1 MVSTTLTEKLK
12 NLLIYIKNIPG
23 NLRNTASHSGEAPG
37 IGSGKPKNLK
47 QGKRRNSGN
56 GKKAN
61 AFSDFKRKIISR
73 TDSFLERF
81 PEKMRKPIIFSL
93 GGVVV
98 LFIFLVIVI
107 FTVHSVKPPKAV
119 QMSAGPFI
127 PVEDLFIPAEP
138 DYVPEFI
145 LEREP
150 RSSWS
155 PEDIQSYWRSPGNS
169 EYWREEIKS
178 AVDKLMEGVP

>member
-1 MVSTTLTEKLK
+1 MVPTTLTEKFK
-12 NLLIYIKNIPG
+12 NLLILIKNIPG

-37 IGSGKPKNLK
+37 SGKLENSK

-56 GKKAN
+56 
-61 AFSDFKRKIISR
+61 RKTINLV
-73 TDSFLERF
+73 DSFLERF

-169 EYWREEIKS
+169 EYWREEITS
-178 AVDKLMEGVP
+178 AVDILMEGVP